1 MVAREERGVRE
12 LNSPPAETVW
22 RTALVVLLAMAFGYI
37 EAAVVVYLR
46 RIFHPAGFSFPL
58 DSSLL
63 ASESGSLLLV
73 EVAREAA
80 TIVLIAC
87 AALLSGKNRSQRLA
101 YFLLIFAVWDIF
113 YYVWLRVTLGWPGS
127 VMDWDVL
134 FLIPLPWAGPVL
146 APVLVSLLMV
156 VIAGAVLYRDVVD
169 RPLGV
174 SRWDL
179 LGYFLSGL
187 VIITSFCI
195 AGGHTAEHDYAAHFS
210 WLVFAVG
217 FLAAAGISAKC
228 FWCNG
233 RSRQLPDGKQAGVP

>member
-1 MVAREERGVRE
+1 MVAGQDRGIRGTG
-12 LNSPPAETVW
+12 SPPVEAL
-22 RTALVVLLAMAFGYI
+22 RRSLLVVLLAIAFGYI

-80 TIVLIAC
+80 TIVLILC
-87 AALLSGKNRSQRLA
+87 AALLSGRNRSQRVA

-113 YYVWLRVTLGWPGS
+113 YYVWLRVTLGWPHS
-127 VMDWDVL
+127 LLDWDIL

-146 APVLVSLLMV
+146 APVLVSVLMV
-156 VIAGAVLYRDVVD
+156 AMAGAIIYRDSVD
-169 RPLGV
+169 RPVRV

-179 LGYFLSGL
+179 VGYALSGL
-187 VIITSFCI
+187 VIITSFCL
-195 AGGHTAEHDYAAHFS
+195 AGLHTAQADYAAHFS
-210 WLVFAVG
+210 WPTFTVG
-217 FLAAAGISAKC
+217 LLCAAGISAKC
-228 FWCNG
+228 LWWDG
-233 RSRQLPDGKQAGVP
+233 RQADVS